1 MWRCA
6 TNARPS
12 PPGVDA
18 LLLPAVDWQAPWF
31 APLRE
36 LGVAVAKRVGSGSS
50 VAHAL
55 NAQAGELTYRFVAA
69 DEQGDEAY
77 ESFVARTSCVPTREN
92 LHDFFNGLVWL
103 RYPALKR
110 RVNLAHAREI
120 GQDAVAATRGAV
132 RDRLTLFD
140 ENGALLDA
148 PPELT
153 RALDQR
159 KWRELFIGQRPLWR
173 HARLAIVGHAMLEKL
188 VQPRKAITAHVW
200 LGGAERDSNLLD
212 PGSAPFAP
220 LPVLGVPGW
229 WPGNEDPSF
238 YDDAAVFRPAGSP
251 RSTGTAR
258 PCRS

>member
-1 MWRCA
+1 MLAAIDWR
-6 TNARPS
+6 
-12 PPGVDA
+12 
-18 LLLPAVDWQAPWF
+18 APWF
-31 APLRE
+31 APFRE
-36 LGVAVAKRVGSGSS
+36 LGVALARRIGSGAS
-50 VAHAL
+50 VAQAL
-55 NAQAGELTYRFVAA
+55 NAQAGESTHRFVAA
-69 DEQGDEAY
+69 VEQGDEAY
-77 ESFVARTSCVPTREN
+77 ESFVARTMCVPTREN

-120 GQDAVAATRGAV
+120 AQHAVAATRGAL

-148 PPELT
+148 PPELL
-153 RALDQR
+153 RALHQR
-159 KWRELFIGQRPLWR
+159 DWHELFIGQRPLWR
-173 HARLAIVGHAMLEKL
+173 QARLTIVGHSLLEKL

-200 LGGAERDSNLLD
+200 LGSAEPGSKLLD
-212 PGSAPFAP
+212 PASRPFAP

-238 YDDAAVFRPAGSP
+238 YDDAAVFRPAGNP
-251 RSTGTAR
+251 RSRGTAR